1 MFLSKISMDLSM
13 RSVALDLADRDR
25 LHQVVLKLF
34 PDFPGG
40 GAPNA
45 RERLGVLF
53 RVEAPMILLQSK
65 LAPVDTRIPAGYKV
79 TATKDISN
87 VYSSFTPGKEC
98 RFRLE
103 ANVAY
108 RDSETRR
115 RRPLETDAEHE
126 EWLFRRGTQG
136 GFEILDYGMESLPP
150 IYARRGQFHA
160 VRFDGVLK
168 VKDVASFTKILT
180 DGVGPAKVYG
190 CGLLSVGR

>member
-1 MFLSKISMDLSM
+1 MFLSKISMDLSQ

-25 LHQVVLKLF
+25 LHQVILRLF

-53 RVEAPMILLQSK
+53 RVEAPVILLQSK
-65 LAPVDTRIPAGYKV
+65 LAPVDTRIPLGYKI

-87 VYSSFTPGKEC
+87 VYFALKAGAEY

-108 RDSETRR
+108 RDS
-115 RRPLETDAEHE
+115 
-126 EWLFRRGTQG
+126 
-136 GFEILDYGMESLPP
+136 
-150 IYARRGQFHA
+150 
-160 VRFDGVLK
+160 
-168 VKDVASFTKILT
+168 
-180 DGVGPAKVYG
+180 
-190 CGLLSVGR
+190 

>member
-1 MFLSKISMDLSM
+1 MFLSKISMDLSQRM
-13 RSVALDLADRDR
+13 VALDLADRDR

-53 RVEAPMILLQSK
+53 RVEAPVILLQSK
-65 LAPVDTRIPAGYKV
+65 LAPVDTRIPAGYKIL
-79 TATKDISN
+79 ATKDVSS
-87 VYSSFTPGKEC
+87 VYSSLAAGKEY

-103 ANVAY
+103 ANPAY
-108 RDSETRR
+108 RDSESRQ

-126 EWLFRRGTQG
+126 EWLFRKGSQG
-136 GFEILDYGMESLPP
+136 GFEIVDYGMESLPP
-150 IYARRGQFHA
+150 ILARKGHFH
-160 VRFDGVLK
+160 VTRFDGVLK
-168 VKDVASFTKILT
+168 VKEIASFTKILT
-180 DGVGPAKVYG
+180 DGIGPAKVYG